1 MRIALAQINP
11 TVGDFEGNR
20 KLIEEYIEKAHLQNA
35 YIVVFP
41 ELSLCGY
48 PPEDLLLREEFL
60 KKTEETLERII
71 HFTQNSNSVVVLGYP
86 KVGEDLNLYN
96 ALGVVYKGKLL
107 GEYYKHYLPN
117 YGVFDEYRYFKPGEH
132 LLILE
137 INNRGKKIKV
147 GFLICEDVWHPS
159 LAKEYALLGIQ
170 LLVVINAS
178 PYEVG
183 KFEKKLKFVSA
194 RSTDGL
200 FYTAYVNLVGGQDSL
215 VFDGRSFVISPEGK
229 LLNVGKLFEEDL
241 VIADID
247 LDKVFKKRL
256 RDQRVKEASI
266 CENINRKTIKV
277 SLEKE
282 LYRSREKIFTYKPS
296 QFEEEVFKAL
306 VRGIK
311 DYFQK
316 QGFKKAVL
324 GLSGGIDSALTAVL
338 AKEALGAENILGIY
352 LPTKFNSTESYEDA
366 KMLAENLR
374 IQFKVIEIEPF
385 FEVFEE
391 NLKNHF
397 PNWKF
402 NVADENIQARLRAN
416 ILFYFSNKEGYIV
429 LATSNK
435 SESAVGYT
443 TIYGDMAGGFAPLKD
458 VYKTWVYRLAEWY
471 NKTKGWDV
479 IPERILKKPPS
490 AELRPH
496 QTDQDTLPPY
506 EILDQILQLYIEE
519 GYSAREIAEE
529 GFNLS
534 TVEKVIKLVKRAEY
548 KRKQAPLG
556 IKITK
561 VSFDKDWRMPIVN
574 RFTE

>member
-1 MRIALAQINP
+1 
-11 TVGDFEGNR
+11 
-20 KLIEEYIEKAHLQNA
+20 
-35 YIVVFP
+35 
-41 ELSLCGY
+41 
-48 PPEDLLLREEFL
+48 LR
-60 KKTEETLERII
+60 KTEETLERII

-132 LLILE
+132 LLLLE

-159 LAKEYALLGIQ
+159 LAREYALLGIH

-215 VFDGRSFVISPEGK
+215 VFDGRSFVVSPEGK
-229 LLNVGKLFEEDL
+229 FLNVGKLFEEDL

-266 CENINRKTIKV
+266 CENVNRKTIRV
-277 SLEKE
+277 LLEKE
-282 LYRSREKIFTYKPS
+282 LHRGREKLFTYKPP

-311 DYFQK
+311 DYFHK
-316 QGFKKAVL
+316 QRFKRAVL

-338 AKEALGAENILGIY
+338 AKEALGAENVLTIY
-352 LPTKFNSTESYEDA
+352 LPTKFNSCLLY
-366 KMLAENLR
+366 
-374 IQFKVIEIEPF
+374 
-385 FEVFEE
+385 
-391 NLKNHF
+391 
-397 PNWKF
+397 
-402 NVADENIQARLRAN
+402 
-416 ILFYFSNKEGYIV
+416 
-429 LATSNK
+429 TS
-435 SESAVGYT
+435 
-443 TIYGDMAGGFAPLKD
+443 
-458 VYKTWVYRLAEWY
+458 
-471 NKTKGWDV
+471 
-479 IPERILKKPPS
+479 PS
-490 AELRPH
+490 PR
-496 QTDQDTLPPY
+496 D
-506 EILDQILQLYIEE
+506 
-519 GYSAREIAEE
+519 S
-529 GFNLS
+529 
-534 TVEKVIKLVKRAEY
+534 
-548 KRKQAPLG
+548 
-556 IKITK
+556 
-561 VSFDKDWRMPIVN
+561 
-574 RFTE
+574 